1 MILQMPPEDLNL
13 IQALRPY
20 LGTRANS
27 LIDTLSE
34 IVGAPD
40 QQEGSMG
47 VLETVSVGQRLQG
60 LLANAYNLFLIL
72 ILLLLSEGE
81 LGSNPEVKKTD
92 VPPAEESQ
100 DEAEPA
106 SEDTLV

>member
-1 MILQMPPEDLNL
+1 MILQVPPEDIGL

-20 LGTRANS
+20 LGARANS
-27 LIDTLSE
+27 LIDTLFE
-34 IVGAPD
+34 IVGASD
-40 QQEGSMG
+40 QQEGSMS
-47 VLETVSVGQRLQG
+47 VLETVSVRQRLQG

-92 VPPAEESQ
+92 IPLAEESQ
-100 DEAEPA
+100 DEAAPA
-106 SEDTLV
+106 SEETLA